1 MRSRTLAALLTMA
14 GALAL
19 SRPVC
24 AQVSVGEDVSR
35 YDALY
40 GKPVDVAVDDLVQE
54 SVSYT
59 NRAVRTHGRLELSFE
74 TTQRSYLLRGLLYQ
88 IRIAPVREVATEWEQ
103 ESLLD
108 RAALACCTRDRL
120 DVYGFCQ
127 LHEKFPPQGALTKQD
142 APRPIARMGHTHFKL
157 RRL

>member
-1 MRSRTLAALLTMA
+1 MHARPLALLTMA

-19 SRPVC
+19 GRPVS
-24 AQVSVGEDVSR
+24 AQISTGDDVSR
-35 YDALY
+35 YDSLY

-74 TTQRSYLLRGLLYQ
+74 TTQRTYLLRGLLYQ

-103 ESLLD
+103 ESL
-108 RAALACCTRDRL
+108 
-120 DVYGFCQ
+120 
-127 LHEKFPPQGALTKQD
+127 K
-142 APRPIARMGHTHFKL
+142 RMGRDVEITGVFL
-157 RRL
+157 ELGAGQQ

>member
-1 MRSRTLAALLTMA
+1 MPWSLYSNHAFPTLAALLTLA

-19 SRPVC
+19 SRPVS
-24 AQVSVGEDVSR
+24 AQISAGDDVSR

-74 TTQRSYLLRGLLYQ
+74 TTQRELPAAR
-88 IRIAPVREVATEWEQ
+88 PPATR
-103 ESLLD
+103 S
-108 RAALACCTRDRL
+108 ASSPC
-120 DVYGFCQ
+120 
-127 LHEKFPPQGALTKQD
+127 
-142 APRPIARMGHTHFKL
+142 ARW
-157 RRL
+157 RRNGSRSR

>member
-19 SRPVC
+19 SRPVS
-24 AQVSVGEDVSR
+24 AQIEAGDDVSR

-59 NRAVRTHGRLELSFE
+59 NRAVHTHGRLELSFE
-74 TTQRSYLLRGLLYQ
+74 TQQRTY
-88 IRIAPVREVATEWEQ
+88 TCC
-103 ESLLD
+103 
-108 RAALACCTRDRL
+108 AASCTRSASSP
-120 DVYGFCQ
+120 C
-127 LHEKFPPQGALTKQD
+127 
-142 APRPIARMGHTHFKL
+142 ARW
-157 RRL
+157 RRNGSRSR